1 MRGRWVYLDSSAFVR
16 LILVEAGSTE
26 LREYLR
32 RRPRR
37 ASSALLLSE
46 AMRVLRRF
54 GTRYA
59 ANAQLA
65 MSEMELIRVS
75 PRLLE
80 MAGRLD
86 PPELRTLDAIHVAS
100 AMSLG
105 TDLGAVVAFDD
116 RMLAAADANG
126 LPVARL

>member
-1 MRGRWVYLDSSAFVR
+1 MKGRWVYLDSSAFVR
-16 LILVEAGSTE
+16 LVVAEAGSTE

-37 ASSALLLSE
+37 ASSALLLAE